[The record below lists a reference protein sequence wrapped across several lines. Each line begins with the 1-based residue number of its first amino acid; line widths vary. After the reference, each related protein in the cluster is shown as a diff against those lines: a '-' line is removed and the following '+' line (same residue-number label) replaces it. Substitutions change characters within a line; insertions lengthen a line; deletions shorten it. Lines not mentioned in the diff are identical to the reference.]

1 MSKRPFLP
9 AALLACALAGCEG
22 SDTDLSAANAEL
34 DPPSAAPA
42 APSAPAAPAEAA
54 PAAPVAPVAKA
65 VDTLPE
71 DTADDL
77 ALKANVAAQRNDLDG
92 AKGFAEQALKLDPK
106 HRQSLMLYG
115 AITQFQAGRMAQADR
130 DGSKPVYYDSAKR
143 LRVLRDEYKG
153 DLNPNERGMI
163 SQALYNEACTYA
175 IDGKADEAMA
185 ALKEAEE
192 VGFFTLG
199 LMNVQTFREDKELDS
214 LRDRDDFKA
223 LAATVA
229 AKADEAEKE
238 ALAAALGATK
248 QKLADFQSFPFDFDL
263 TTIDGKPLKLADLKG
278 KVTIVD
284 IWGTW
289 CPPCRAEIPEFVDL
303 QSRYGDK
310 GLQIVGINYE
320 RVAEEK
326 MKETIAAFAEEFKI
340 NYPLAIGD
348 GATRDQVPDFEGFP
362 TTLFIDREG
371 KVRMKQVGFDPSMKA
386 ELEAIVQNLLAE
398 EPAGAKGE

>member
-1 MSKRPFLP
+1 MSMRPFLP

-22 SDTDLSAANAEL
+22 SDSEL
-34 DPPSAAPA
+34 TAVGTEVDPPPT
-42 APSAPAAPAEAA
+42 
-54 PAAPVAPVAKA
+54 APVAKA

-77 ALKANVAAQRNDLDG
+77 VVKTKVALRQGDLDA
-92 AKGFAEQALKLDPK
+92 AKGFVDRALKLDPK
-106 HRQSLMLYG
+106 HRESLLLYG
-115 AITQFQAGRMAQADR
+115 FVTQNQAGRMAQADR
-130 DGSKPVYYDSAKR
+130 AGSKPIYYESAKQM
-143 LRVLRDEYKG
+143 RVLRDEHKEE
-153 DLNPNERGMI
+153 LTPNERGMI

-223 LAATVA
+223 LASTVA
-229 AKADEAEKE
+229 AKAAEAEKE
-238 ALAAALGATK
+238 ALATALVATK
-248 QKLADFQSFPFDFDL
+248 EKLAAFRSFPFDFDL

-320 RVAEEK
+320 RVAEDK
-326 MKETIAAFAEEFKI
+326 MKETIEKFAEEYKI

-348 GATRDQVPDFEGFP
+348 NATRERVPDFDGFP

-371 KVRMKQVGFDPSMKA
+371 KVRMKQVGFDPSLKA